1 MSGTIIRKMGKD
13 LHGPSACKLLLS
25 AALVRKRNNIC
36 RLAPRLKARVSSC
49 AKRRFSCEAMSAVAS
64 NDGECLAHYCGFS
77 QCFFVGLLEGFK
89 CSLREARGGKRRPW
103 LSNSPIDS
111 RPIAWFRAYSS
122 ARVRWTLI
130 GSEKKIYPRL
140 RPSIYGVYAG

>member
-49 AKRRFSCEAMSAVAS
+49 GKRRFSCEGMSAVPAMTGNALLIIVAS
-64 NDGECLAHYCGFS
+64 VNAS
-77 QCFFVGLLEGFK
+77 
-89 CSLREARGGKRRPW
+89 SLVCWK
-103 LSNSPIDS
+103 
-111 RPIAWFRAYSS
+111 
-122 ARVRWTLI
+122 V
-130 GSEKKIYPRL
+130 
-140 RPSIYGVYAG
+140 